1 MITSVCRPAPEF
13 REMNASR
20 RILVI
25 DDNKDIHA
33 DFRKVFQSARAT
45 STELDALE
53 ADLFGFESAKAAPL
67 EDIWLDFE
75 LDSAYQGQEG
85 IEMAFQAAREGRP
98 YYMAYVDVRM
108 PPGIDGIQTIKRLWQ
123 ELPDLQCVI
132 CTAFSDYGWAEIA
145 RELGKSGNLLILK
158 KPFDAIEVLQIAQA
172 LAEKTDLAHAAHMYQ
187 RRLEEQ
193 VRQLKRVEADLRRNN
208 DQLEAARKEAEAA
221 NRIKSEFL
229 ANMSHELRTPLN
241 GVIGMTAL
249 LLDTQLDA
257 QQQKYARTVRSSA
270 ETLLELLND
279 VLDFSKIEAGKL
291 ELERIEFNLVRAI
304 EPVIEMVA
312 HRCREKRLEL
322 VCFLDPK
329 IPRELRGDPGRLRQ
343 ILTNLTTNAVKF
355 TEKGEVVVRGVLE
368 NETEDRATV
377 RFTVQDT
384 GIGIPRDRFDR
395 LFQVF
400 SQVDASTTRKYGG
413 TGLGLAISRQLCEM
427 MGGTMGVESEV
438 GKGSTFWFLMD
449 FQKSRRKS
457 NEAWKGGQL
466 HGLRVLAVDD
476 HPATL
481 ELLTQQLTAWGL
493 EVSTATAEGDAKQ
506 AMIEAHRAGHAF
518 DMVLWDADMPDV
530 ERDRLRQIQTTTSEC
545 GTTMVLLV
553 PMGLQ
558 VESDWLRA
566 LGISHY
572 LTKPVLQS
580 ELYNLLSLAAS
591 RRSGASEPGMDS
603 ADHGASEP
611 LPCGRPDPRDVQI
624 LVAEDNE
631 INQDVTS
638 AILASAGYTCDIVAD
653 GRKAVEAVER
663 KRYDLILM
671 DCQMPEMDGL
681 EATRR
686 IRAAERRGTT
696 AHTGP
701 IPIIALTANALKGDR
716 EQCLES
722 GMDSYL
728 SKPLNPHEL
737 LRAVASALPRRDGSD
752 AESRTDGASPG
763 SESGTAN
770 VAPGPMVDFDELVG
784 RCMGNAEIAERLIV
798 KLCAKVA
805 TDVGRLSVALD
816 EGDANQVGRLAHGLK
831 GAAANVSC
839 ERVRSVAEQI
849 ETRARSGTA
858 EQARTLLAELEDA
871 YHALIADE
879 AVAKLLQREGSEPG
893 A

>member
-1 MITSVCRPAPEF
+1 MITSMCRPAPEY

-45 STELDALE
+45 SPELGALE
-53 ADLFGFESAKAAPL
+53 ADLFGLEPAKAPL

-75 LDSAYQGQEG
+75 IDSAYQGQDG

-322 VCFLDPK
+322 VCFIDPK
-329 IPRELRGDPGRLRQ
+329 IPRDLRGDPGRLRQ

-368 NETEDRATV
+368 SETEDRATV

-427 MGGTMGVESEV
+427 MGGTMGVESEL
-438 GKGSTFWFLMD
+438 GKGSTFWFVME
-449 FQKSRRKS
+449 FQKSRRKPS
-457 NEAWKGGQL
+457 EPWRGGQL
-466 HGLRVLAVDD
+466 QGLRILAVDD

-493 EVSTATAEGDAKQ
+493 EISTAAAENEAKGAIKDAC
-506 AMIEAHRAGHAF
+506 RAGRAF

-530 ERDRLRQIQTTTSEC
+530 QRDHLREIQATAAEC
-545 GTTMVLLV
+545 GTAMVLLV

-558 VESDWLRA
+558 VETDWLKS

-580 ELYNLLSLAAS
+580 ELYNLLTLAAS
-591 RRSGASEPGMDS
+591 RRSGGEPRPAPAAEGSSEPV
-603 ADHGASEP
+603 P
-611 LPCGRPDPRDVQI
+611 PKRPDPKDVQI

-638 AILASAGYTCDIVAD
+638 AILASAGYTCDIVVD

-686 IRAAERRGTT
+686 IRAAERRGTA
-696 AHTGP
+696 AHARP

-722 GMDSYL
+722 GMDAYL
-728 SKPLNPHEL
+728 SKPLNPQEL
-737 LRAVASALPRRDGSD
+737 LRAVAGLLPREGEPAATD
-752 AESRTDGASPG
+752 SRQADDSAAGGENERHVDS
-763 SESGTAN
+763 
-770 VAPGPMVDFDELVG
+770 GPMVNFEELVG
-784 RCMGNAEIAERLIV
+784 RCMGNTEIAERLVV
-798 KLCAKVA
+798 KFCTKVDA
-805 TDVGRLSVALD
+805 DLARLSAAVGA
-816 EGDANQVGRLAHGLK
+816 GDADQVGRLAHGLK

-839 ERVRSVAEQI
+839 ERIRAAVEQI
-849 ETRARSGTA
+849 ETLARSGQA
-858 EQARTLLAELEDA
+858 EQAGTLLPALDEA
-871 YHALIADE
+871 HRKLIADE
-879 AVAKLLQREGSEPG
+879 AVAKLLQRESPP
-893 A
+893 